1 MNFPLVL
8 NLTGIVL
15 FFTSFFMLIP
25 ALVSFF
31 YGSADLNAI
40 LLSFAVTSSIGGV
53 IFLATSKHRKEEISH
68 RESFLMVTLSWIAI
82 AIAGALPFIF
92 SGEIPSITDAVFESM
107 SGFTTTGASILTNVE
122 GLSRGVLFWRSLTH
136 WIGGSGIIVF
146 FVAVLPLMGVG
157 GGQIFRAEVSQVVPE
172 KMKPRI
178 IDTAKTLWKIYIAF
192 TILGVI
198 LLYLGG
204 MDIYDSLCHTF
215 GAIGTGGF
223 STKNLSIG
231 AYASSYIH
239 YVIILL
245 MLAGGTSFTLHY
257 QALRESKSIT
267 GYMKDNEFAF
277 YISVIIAATV
287 LIILAT
293 YGQNYE
299 SIALSF
305 RDALF
310 QVVSITTATGFAT
323 TDYEQWPVFTQALL
337 LCLMFIGGMAGSTA
351 GGMKQV
357 RVMLIIKQIYRE
369 FYHLIHKRALSSI
382 KLNDRTV
389 PKNLLG
395 NVWGFVF
402 LFIMIWILS
411 SLGMAALG
419 LDPVTSAST
428 TISAMSNVGPALGQA
443 GPAENYSSIP
453 LAGKWILTFCMLA
466 GRLEVYTI
474 LILFMPAYWSK

>member
-1 MNFPLVL
+1 MNFPLIL

-15 FFTSFFMLIP
+15 VITSLFMLIP
-25 ALVSFF
+25 ALVSFI

-40 LLSFAVTSSIGGV
+40 ILSFAVTLGIGGS
-53 IFLATSKHRKEEISH
+53 IFLATFKHKKEEIGH
-68 RESFLMVTLSWIAI
+68 RESFLIVTLSWIAI
-82 AIAGALPFIF
+82 SIAGALPFIF
-92 SGEIPSITDAVFESM
+92 SGGIPSVTDAVFESM

-122 GLSRGVLFWRSLTH
+122 GLPRGVLFWRSLTH
-136 WIGGSGIIVF
+136 WIGGLGIIVF
-146 FVAVLPLMGVG
+146 FVAVFPLMGIG
-157 GGQIFRAEVSQVVPE
+157 GGQLFRAEVSQVVPE

-178 IDTAKTLWKIYIAF
+178 IDTAKAFWKIYIAF
-192 TILGVI
+192 TVLGIL

-204 MDIYDSLCHTF
+204 MDLYDAFCHTF

-231 AYASSYIH
+231 AYGSSYIH

-257 QALRESKSIT
+257 QALRKSKSIT
-267 GYMKDNEFAF
+267 SYIKDDEFVF
-277 YISVIIAATV
+277 YISVIAVATF
-287 LIILAT
+287 LIVFAT
-293 YGQNYE
+293 YGRNYE
-299 SIALSF
+299 SVFLSI
-305 RDALF
+305 RDSLF
-310 QVVSITTATGFAT
+310 QVVSIITATGYAT
-323 TDYEQWPVFTQALL
+323 ADYEKWPVFTQVLL

-357 RVMLIIKQIYRE
+357 RVLLVIKQIYRE

-389 PKNLLG
+389 PKDLLG

-402 LFIMIWILS
+402 LFIIIWIMS

-453 LAGKWILTFCMLA
+453 MAGKWILIFCMLA

-474 LILFMPAYWSK
+474 LILFMPVYWRR